1 MKAGAVRLNQVSFSL
16 KDDSA
21 ARKEAI
27 EKASADAKSKAE
39 TLANSMGVKLK
50 GILRITTN
58 AQMSPYIVYGNQYM
72 SAAAMHRES
81 ASIAAPMPVTPRDVG
96 FGADVNVTYQIE

>member
-1 MKAGAVRLNQVSFSL
+1 MKSEDVRLNQVSFSL

-39 TLANSMGVKLK
+39 TLASSMG
-50 GILRITTN
+50 
-58 AQMSPYIVYGNQYM
+58 
-72 SAAAMHRES
+72 
-81 ASIAAPMPVTPRDVG
+81 
-96 FGADVNVTYQIE
+96 